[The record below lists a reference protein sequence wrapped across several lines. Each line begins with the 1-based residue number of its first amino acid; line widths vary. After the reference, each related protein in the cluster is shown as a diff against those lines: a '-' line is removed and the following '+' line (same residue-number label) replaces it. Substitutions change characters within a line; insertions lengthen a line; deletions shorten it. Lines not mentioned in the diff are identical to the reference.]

1 MVLDY
6 ALVLLLKY
14 YMSKK
19 SSGGLKHTAELVG
32 QRLQNSIDSKIYAKL
47 NKPVKY
53 DLLELSKMSVNDLYG
68 ILEKRAMVSRGELS
82 VIRDSVKVQLA
93 FLVDFL
99 PTLYRTSDI
108 PNDRKRANAIA
119 REHETSFLGRMRS
132 MGMKVK
138 YSSEVSAE
146 QLNAK
151 PNLILGTHQG
161 GGWEN
166 YLFQGFTGLDASAV
180 VKSELMDMP
189 GVGPSLR
196 SRGMIPVFRK
206 NLKDPV
212 SRLQEIERIAR
223 DAARLMAEGGN
234 VIIFFEGTRSEN
246 GQIAATP
253 GRRQW
258 ARDFM
263 RTFEEIWA
271 EDYAGSAEYQK
282 QLLVFHTMVAMPDT
296 PEKDHFLS
304 RFRLGETVGAKLVSA
319 DSLTV
324 PEEEEDFDDQD
335 NLFGKARSVLK
346 EMLIEDILEKK

>member
-1 MVLDY
+1 
-6 ALVLLLKY
+6 
-14 YMSKK
+14 MS
-19 SSGGLKHTAELVG
+19 A
-32 QRLQNSIDSKIYAKL
+32 
-47 NKPVKY
+47 
-53 DLLELSKMSVNDLYG
+53 NDLYG
-68 ILEKRAMVSRGELS
+68 ILEKRVVESRGELS

-99 PTLYRTSDI
+99 PALYRTSNI
-108 PNDRKRANAIA
+108 PHNRKKANSIA
-119 REHETSFLGRMRS
+119 KEHEINFLERMKS

-138 YSSEVSAE
+138 YSSEVSTE
-146 QLNAK
+146 QLKAK

-206 NLKDPV
+206 NLKDPL
-212 SRLQEIERIAR
+212 SRAQEIERIAG
-223 DAARLMAEGGN
+223 DAARLLAEGGN

-246 GQIAATP
+246 GQIAATT

-263 RTFEEIWA
+263 KSFEEIWSK
-271 EDYAGSAEYQK
+271 DYEGNADYQK

-296 PEKDHFLS
+296 PEKDFFLS

-319 DSLTV
+319 DKLTI
-324 PEEEEDFDDQD
+324 PDEGEDFDNTD
-335 NLFGKARSVLK
+335 NLFGKARSILK